1 MSPLAADRNKIPD
14 RMKKPILSVFTKP
27 WTDPLPVLAD
37 KLTDLGF
44 QGVELAVR
52 PGYQV
57 LPENVATELPK
68 AVRLLEESGL
78 KTPSI
83 ASDADEVT
91 IRACGEADV
100 GIIRI
105 CASINMEEGYLES
118 IDRYR
123 RQFDALLPLLERNKV
138 AIGVQNHY
146 GENIASA
153 VGLAH
158 LLADYDPKLVCGVL
172 DMAHCAV
179 DGEPVRMAVNI
190 AQPHFNGL
198 VNFKSACHLRA
209 NGPELDA
216 EYVVHWTTHN
226 HGGYNWREL
235 VEELYKADFDGTFCM
250 PAEYSQSSNKT
261 GQRMGDDV
269 IPFLRKDI
277 DHLKSLINDVYI

>member
-1 MSPLAADRNKIPD
+1 
-14 RMKKPILSVFTKP
+14 MKKPIISVFTKP
-27 WTDPLPVLAD
+27 WTNPLPELAE
-37 KLTDLGF
+37 KLTGLGF

-57 LPENVATELPK
+57 NPETVATELPK
-68 AVRLLEESGL
+68 AVSLLKQYGL
-78 KTPSI
+78 ETPSI
-83 ASDADEVT
+83 ASNIDEAT

-105 CASINMEEGYLES
+105 CAPINMETGYRASL
-118 IDRYR
+118 DDYR
-123 RQFDALLPLLERNKV
+123 RQFDAVLPLLEQCNV

-153 VGLAH
+153 IGLAH

-172 DMAHCAV
+172 DMGHCAV
-179 DGEPVRMAVNI
+179 DGEPVRMAVDI
-190 AQPHFNGL
+190 ARPHFHGL

-216 EYVVHWTTHN
+216 EYVVHWTTHD
-226 HGGYNWREL
+226 HGGYSWREL
-235 VEELYKADFDGTFCM
+235 VTELHKTGFNGTFCM
-250 PAEYSQSSNKT
+250 PAEYSQNSNKP

-269 IPFLRKDI
+269 IPFLKKDVA
-277 DHLKSLINDVYI
+277 HLKCLIDDIYI

>member
-1 MSPLAADRNKIPD
+1 
-14 RMKKPILSVFTKP
+14 MKKPILSVFTKP
-27 WTDPLPVLAD
+27 WTDPLPKLAE
-37 KLTDLGF
+37 KLTGLGF

-57 LPENVATELPK
+57 LPETVAAELPK
-68 AVRLLEESGL
+68 AVRLLKQYGL
-78 KTPSI
+78 ETPSI
-83 ASDADEVT
+83 ASNIDEAT
-91 IRACGEADV
+91 IRACGEANV

-105 CASINMEEGYLES
+105 CAPINMQTGYRAS
-118 IDRYR
+118 IGDYR
-123 RQFDALLPLLERNKV
+123 RQFDAVLPLLEQNNV

-153 VGLAH
+153 LGLAH

-172 DMAHCAV
+172 DMGHCAV
-179 DGEPVRMAVNI
+179 DGEPVRMAVDI
-190 AQPHFNGL
+190 ARPHFHGL

-216 EYVVHWTTHN
+216 EYVVHWTTHD

-235 VEELYKADFDGTFCM
+235 VKELHSTGFTGTFCM
-250 PAEYSQSSNKT
+250 PAEYSQNSNKP

-269 IPFLRKDI
+269 IPFLKKDVA
-277 DHLKSLINDVYI
+277 HLKCLIDDIYI